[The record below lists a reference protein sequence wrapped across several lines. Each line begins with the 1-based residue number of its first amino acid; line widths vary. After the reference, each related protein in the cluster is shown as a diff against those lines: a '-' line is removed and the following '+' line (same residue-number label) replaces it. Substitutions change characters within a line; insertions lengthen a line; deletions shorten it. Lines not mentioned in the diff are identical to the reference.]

1 MYGVYTLIN
10 IQYVHVLNLKYG
22 LDFNGE
28 GLVAIAEVRVFS
40 T

>member
-10 IQYVHVLNLKYG
+10 IQYVYVLNLKYG
-22 LDFNGE
+22 LDFNVE
-28 GLVAIAEVRVFS
+28 GLVAIAEIRVFS